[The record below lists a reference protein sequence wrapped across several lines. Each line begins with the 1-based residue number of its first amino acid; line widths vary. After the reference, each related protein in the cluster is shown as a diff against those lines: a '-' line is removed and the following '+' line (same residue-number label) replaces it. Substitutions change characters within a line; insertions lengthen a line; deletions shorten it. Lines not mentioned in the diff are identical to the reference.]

1 MHYLSSLDK
10 EVMLSKVLNFSS
22 ATTPIIYQR
31 TLESL
36 VDKRIGVYGPPG
48 GRKMTIFVDDVNM
61 PEYNEWND

>member
-1 MHYLSSLDK
+1 
-10 EVMLSKVLNFSS
+10 MLSKILNFSS
-22 ATTPIIYQR
+22 ATTPIIFQR
-31 TLESL
+31 TIESL